1 MPNKCCGENI
11 RVPSDELWDSRTV
24 LERNRVMRVAGLM
37 SLAACGILVLATASN
52 SERVRQLPLRG
63 PQKLTAGRL
72 LGFVSGPGPTS
83 AVRLVRIDPRTLRPS
98 GSRSLR
104 LPFADAWAV
113 APGGRTLAL
122 AVHPDPINEPNSL
135 ELVKLP
141 SLQPQAGSLR
151 LGSDVSGLAWTS
163 PHQAVA
169 LVGRILCCPAQLSVV
184 VANLQ
189 SRRVVRRQPVAG
201 TVLHIARWTRGLVLL
216 TAPTDAIG
224 PASLVVADARGV
236 RATQLAS
243 IRAGEVP
250 GGGGVSEWHLP
261 GLAVDAAGSEAYVV
275 DPDGSVAGVDL
286 RTLAVSVH
294 RVTRQRSLV
303 ARLEGW
309 LEPTAAAKGDSGP
322 IRRALW
328 IGNGFVL
335 VAGSNLQDSEG
346 QLASDPAG
354 VELIDTRNWTG
365 YILAP
370 QADSFTVAE
379 GLLLVTGARWR
390 GNVNPTGMGL
400 ATYGPDG
407 KRRFGL
413 FAGHDV
419 WIDHIGNGR
428 AYVAGYGWK
437 KERVIDLRTG
447 RIIGTR
453 TTATAPTL
461 LLGQGSPLG

>member
-1 MPNKCCGENI
+1 
-11 RVPSDELWDSRTV
+11 
-24 LERNRVMRVAGLM
+24 MRVAGLM
-37 SLAACGILVLATASN
+37 SVAAFGVLGLASASN
-52 SERVRQLPLRG
+52 SDRVRQLPLRG
-63 PQKLTAGRL
+63 PQKLTAGPL
-72 LGFVSGPGPTS
+72 LGFVSGRDPTS

-113 APGGRTLAL
+113 ARGGKTLAL

-135 ELVKLP
+135 KLVKLP
-141 SLQPQAGSLR
+141 SLQLQAGSLR
-151 LGSDVSGLAWTS
+151 LGGDVSGLAWTS
-163 PHQAVA
+163 PHQVVA
-169 LVGRILCCPAQLSVV
+169 LVGRFLCCPAPLSVV

-189 SRRVVRRQPVAG
+189 SRRIVRRQPFAG

-216 TAPTDAIG
+216 AAPTGAIG
-224 PASLVVADARGV
+224 SASLVVADARGV
-236 RATQLAS
+236 RATRLPS
-243 IRAGEVP
+243 IRAGEIP

-275 DPDGSVAGVDL
+275 DPDGSVAEVDL
-286 RTLAVSVH
+286 RTLAVSDH
-294 RVTRQRSLV
+294 RPTTRRSFL
-303 ARLEGW
+303 ARLDGW

-322 IRRALW
+322 IRQAQW

-335 VAGSNLQDSEG
+335 VAGSNLHDGEG

-354 VELIDTRNWTG
+354 LDLIDTRNWTVYG
-365 YILAP
+365 LAP
-370 QADSFTVAE
+370 QADSFTVAN

-400 ATYGPDG
+400 AAYGPDG

-419 WIDHIGNGR
+419 WIDHIANGR

-437 KERVIDLRTG
+437 KERIIDLSTG
-447 RIIGTR
+447 RTIGTR
-453 TTATAPTL
+453 TTAAAPTL
-461 LLGQGSPLG
+461 LLGQGNPLG